1 MEEDLDHQDII
12 KKNFK
17 FTSDRELSALN
28 MPLNWQEINTSS
40 LIKHASVGKDGMLQ
54 SKSGKDVDLGG
65 FNIHE
70 AIAKSPECLFVKVF
84 AIKKDEVND
93 NGDYFNE
100 DELKK
105 ATKTFIGVPVFVN
118 HQNDDIEKARGK
130 VVHAWYDDDRGG
142 IYTINMVDKVAFPRL
157 ARGLEAGY
165 VTGSSMG
172 CFPAEMRVLMASG
185 IYKQISDIRAG
196 DEVVTH
202 TGNVEYVENVQIHED
217 KTNDDL
223 IVIKAEGI
231 PTEISATKEHP
242 FFVVKKQDHCIV
254 TGDYMGFPKS
264 HRQQFEKRSKLG
276 SYQMDGHKEAVA
288 QAQLEPYDFE
298 WKEAKDLQKGDM
310 LCFPVSDHE
319 ISDENATEGKAKLIG
334 YFLAEGSYLKRKGK
348 HVEIQFCF
356 SYAERNTFV
365 AEVVDLISQ
374 EFPKANKPWVQDR
387 IGKNISVVHV
397 HGREISEWFYKHC
410 GEYSHGKKL
419 NKKCLYW
426 PKDIQKHIVA
436 GWINGDGCHRKAAI
450 KDKYNSFADSIDIA
464 TVSENLHYQMRFLF
478 SRLGVYSTSCF
489 SNHLGKK
496 KGYHTSIAACESY
509 KLSDVLADSKKI
521 SSKFRKP
528 RLRVTENYI
537 LIPIKKIYKR
547 YNDKPVYNLEVSND
561 NSFIIEGVAVHNCS
575 VKHSCCSVCH
585 IRAATAKEFCSH
597 IKERKKRMF
606 NGEHECKYHDR
617 PNAGDEPCPLCGKK
631 KGEKKVNKYKDQQ
644 IFEHNYGVKFI
655 EDSFVV
661 NPACHD
667 CLVSEI
673 LNPSEVQKKVAFVAD
688 VFKKYAHAIESQEPN
703 DGCSTGSC
711 SLRKTA
717 GVKEIGDLNEAMN
730 KMERV
735 VRSMMAQ
742 KSKVSLEYV
751 SDIIKV
757 CADVQKIADELVE
770 MGYARLPSPNDDQIA
785 FGVAEHASP
794 INPQGAPQQLGST
807 ASMPATGAP
816 AATTAAA
823 PLAGVMPAA
832 TPTTPARQGST
843 SPQTT
848 EYGDDIGRVT
858 KPSFMP
864 RKSEYVEDFV
874 KISHMIRNRLVDLA
888 EKTAEDSDMGLS
900 SDHRSTDGNISVVI
914 TNDEDGDMF
923 VTAFEGTRMI
933 KWASVDAFPH
943 EIRQLAINDPTEAAR
958 RLLMSGYGGFNWS
971 EENMK
976 NNEKLDNMK
985 IAKRNDASS
994 VTTESQLEAKLLYG
1008 ARSAAP
1014 SSTTEDQLSGSI
1026 KHDETSVSPVER
1038 HASATETSEAQLG
1051 NKGGFVVRWGN
1062 APDVITE
1069 SQWTAANR
1077 EVYAKLPSD
1086 WTDTAKEGQ
1095 LDALRQ
1101 THKWS
1106 EPAGTTESQLEKSAS
1121 SSAVDL
1127 IKAASD
1133 GIATAIGFYGLTPD
1147 QVKKAVSVAGKNM
1160 QKAAFVTLYNA
1171 APWAVADRKKNV
1183 SLKRFLA
1190 KEASTVDLGIDPMD
1204 ALVAGISDNLGKL
1217 KSDDVLKA
1225 ASWIAREPIA
1235 FQTAVEDA
1243 HKFASVSSEMDGDSD
1258 DMFRKAF
1265 RDSNF
1270 PEDGIFKICAT
1281 IDEDISVDPSAGDDF
1296 VRAVHKFAS
1305 NKIAETFGSHE
1316 LAPISIDIDDTNGL
1330 VEATVKIA
1338 SMLDSDERKAYDQWR
1353 SSSSIEKK
1361 ASANDS
1367 VSDRRTKRASVLN
1380 KIDEL
1385 EKKAQMMGGQMPA
1398 NMNPAGMGAGMNL
1411 PGGSVPPGV
1420 PGVEALTTGPGIPG
1434 PGGAPAAAADP
1445 LAGLGGDDSGDD
1457 SGEEEAMANPPMA
1470 VCVVCGNNDVDVAGG
1485 KSKCK
1490 GPGCGSGFSLKV
1502 VPASMLEGSP
1512 DASVEGGDEE
1522 EPSVEKGLGGS
1533 GAALPPGGAAGAMP
1547 PVAASAKLD
1556 VNSLKKI
1563 ASKVE
1568 FGSVSPITGSTNTMK
1583 LGNGEW
1589 ACLDSGQKYIVRV
1602 AANAKDPKSIWAQ
1615 WEWVPQVKKASCTS
1629 CQRKKIA
1636 FVNALSEMGISE
1648 SKFDSMPV
1656 EQKAHTIVNM
1666 HQSGAYRE
1674 TKIASLENSARDA
1687 VKTAFTVHGKFP
1699 MNDCMEKLARRYG
1712 ENALALSGPCEGKNL
1727 ADCVCNSLAEEKVY
1741 TTSLANKVASVWS
1754 DRNAMDNCLED
1765 LVRGGM
1771 TINKSAQ
1778 ACDGMKTKYASV
1790 EELFIEAMGGDDDS
1804 DGSGGDDGS
1813 VKDDSNDSDPFD
1825 GGSDDMGDSAH
1836 DMHIGH
1842 PSSHDMDINL
1852 KLHADPKM
1860 LSSIEKAISQIMS
1873 GSSSLGGD
1881 SEDDGGMEF
1890 EIDDGGD
1897 SDMDVDTSD
1906 MDVDT
1911 SDDIGDGS
1919 EGCDDAV
1926 AIEVGGDNSKNTE
1939 NGEGSDED
1947 TNNSEEGPDNMEKES
1962 DMTKLAPKAA
1972 ESHEDMIQRE
1982 AMALRRG
1989 RVVGVGKLELDVSK
2003 IAQAMNKA
2011 ANDKTV
2017 TVTEP
2022 QEAVGKITGKN
2033 VDMEDPKV
2041 PSSGKGMKDIED
2053 ASVPVGGDAEMGSE
2067 VTGRVAAFESALS
2080 KLAKDMKLQ
2089 IGRVQDDKDIK
2100 PYSKGGI
2107 KMTSPEVPSKG
2118 GADLDV
2124 PSIPAG
2130 DGSFEGES
2138 AAGQTAEKQ
2147 NHMTGGISGSGG
2159 TMKASS
2165 AHSELTLKLAA
2176 RMVEEKIISAV
2187 QMPAKISELS
2197 RYQVSQLQDL
2207 EKAMFRGAAKGLK
2220 TASVSGGLERPLLIA
2235 ESSSERSGTPDLKS
2249 KISSLF
2255 RLHKQN
2261 ELADQT
2267 ESAKLRD
2274 FFR

>member
-1 MEEDLDHQDII
+1 MEIQSEEENLN
-12 KKNFK
+12 KKSFK

-28 MPLNWQEINTSS
+28 IPANWQEMNLSS
-40 LIKHASVGKDGMLQ
+40 LTKHASVGKDGMLQ
-54 SKSGKDVDLGG
+54 SNGGKEIDLGG

-70 AIAKSPECLFVKVF
+70 AIGNNPECLFVKVF

-105 ATKTFIGVPVFVN
+105 ATSTFIGVPVFVN

-130 VVHAWYDDDRGG
+130 VVHAWYDDNRGG

-202 TGNVEYVENVQIHED
+202 TGNLESVENVQIHED

-319 ISDENATEGKAKLIG
+319 IFDENATEGKAKLIG

-387 IGKNISVVHV
+387 IDKNISVVHV
-397 HGREISEWFYKHC
+397 SGREISEWFYKHC

-450 KDKYNSFADSIDIA
+450 KDKYNSFAESIDIA

-585 IRAATAKEFCSH
+585 TRAATAKEFCSH

-631 KGEKKVNKYKDQQ
+631 KGEKKINKFKDQQ

-667 CLVSEI
+667 CLVSDI
-673 LNPSEVQKKVAFVAD
+673 LNPSELQKKVAHVTD
-688 VFKKYAHAIESQEPN
+688 VIKKYALSVENQEPN
-703 DGCSTGSC
+703 DGCNDGSC
-711 SLRKTA
+711 SLRKVA

-770 MGYARLPSPNDDQIA
+770 MGYARLPSPNEDQVA

-794 INPQGAPQQLGST
+794 INPQGAPGQTST
-807 ASMPATGAP
+807 PAMAAPSAP
-816 AATTAAA
+816 AAAQPMQKPVQSALSQ
-823 PLAGVMPAA
+823 P
-832 TPTTPARQGST
+832 GSF
-843 SPQTT
+843 SAQTT

-864 RKSEYVEDFV
+864 RKSEIVEDFV
-874 KISHMIRNRLVDLA
+874 KISHMIRDRIANLEEKLA
-888 EKTAEDSDMGLS
+888 EGMELGLS
-900 SDHRSTDGNISVVI
+900 SDYRATDGDISVVI
-914 TNDEDGDMF
+914 TSDDDGDMF
-923 VTAFEGTRMI
+923 VSAFNGTRMT
-933 KWASVDAFPH
+933 KWASVDTLSS
-943 EIRQLAINDPTEAAR
+943 ELRQLVINDPTEAAR
-958 RLLMSGYGGFNWS
+958 RLLISGYGGINRS
-971 EENMK
+971 EDTMNSND
-976 NNEKLDNMK
+976 NNDNLK
-985 IAKRNDASS
+985 IAKRKDAPD
-994 VTTESQLEAKLLYG
+994 VTTQAQLENSGLLYG
-1008 ARSAAP
+1008 ARKGDAP
-1014 SSTTEDQLSGSI
+1014 DKTTQSQLDGHI
-1026 KHDETSVSPVER
+1026 KKDETSVSPVER
-1038 HASATETSEAQLG
+1038 HASPTDISESQLG
-1051 NKGGFVVRWGN
+1051 GKSGFMVRWSN
-1062 APDVITE
+1062 TPDVITE
-1069 SQWTAANR
+1069 GQWTAANR
-1077 EVYAKLPSD
+1077 EVYANLPSD
-1086 WTDTAKEGQ
+1086 WTEGAK
-1095 LDALRQ
+1095 
-1101 THKWS
+1101 
-1106 EPAGTTESQLEKSAS
+1106 ESQLEALRKTYKWTEPSETTEGQLAKKAS

-1133 GIATAIGFYGLTPD
+1133 GISTAIGFYGLTAE
-1147 QVKKAVSVAGKNM
+1147 QVKKAFAVAGKNM
-1160 QKAAFVTLYNA
+1160 EKTAFSVLFNA
-1171 APWAVADRKKNV
+1171 APWLVEQRVKNV
-1183 SLKRFLA
+1183 SLKRFLS
-1190 KEASTVDLGIDPMD
+1190 KEASASDLGIEPMD
-1204 ALVAGISDNLGKL
+1204 ALVAGIADHVGSLPADQ
-1217 KSDDVLKA
+1217 VIKA
-1225 ASWIAREPIA
+1225 ASWISKEQVA
-1235 FQTAVEDA
+1235 FQTAIDNAE
-1243 HKFASVSSEMDGDSD
+1243 KFASVEEDSSVNED
-1258 DMFRKAF
+1258 DIFRKAF
-1265 RDSNF
+1265 RESNF
-1270 PEDGIFKICAT
+1270 PEDGLFKICAT
-1281 IDEDISVDPSAGDDF
+1281 IEDDINVDPAAGDAF

-1305 NKIAETFGSHE
+1305 NQVSEAFGVSE
-1316 LAPISIDIDDTNGL
+1316 LAPMSIDIDDSTGI
-1330 VEATVKIA
+1330 VEATLKVA
-1338 SMLDSDERKAYDQWR
+1338 SMLDQDERKYYNEWLE
-1353 SSSSIEKK
+1353 SSSNPVN
-1361 ASANDS
+1361 ADS
-1367 VSDRRTKRASVLN
+1367 SSLDDRRSKRASVLN
-1380 KIDEL
+1380 KIDDL

-1398 NMNPAGMGAGMNL
+1398 NLNPAGMGAGMNL

-1445 LAGLGGDDSGDD
+1445 LAGLGGDGMDAAGDD
-1457 SGEEEAMANPPMA
+1457 EAPESANPPMA
-1470 VCVVCGNNDVDVAGG
+1470 VCVVCGNNDVDVSGG

-1502 VPASMLEGSP
+1502 VPASLLDGAADAGS
-1512 DASVEGGDEE
+1512 ASEE
-1522 EPSVEKGLGGS
+1522 SEPAVEKGLGGS
-1533 GAALPPGGAAGAMP
+1533 GAALPPGGGMP

-1556 VNSLKKI
+1556 VDALKKV
-1563 ASKVE
+1563 ASTVE
-1568 FGSVSPITGSTNTMK
+1568 FGSVSPITGNRNTVK
-1583 LGNGEW
+1583 LADGTW

-1602 AANAKDPKSIWAQ
+1602 AASAKDPKSIWAQ
-1615 WEWVPQVKKASCTS
+1615 WEWVPQVKKASCSS
-1629 CQRKKIA
+1629 CSRKKQA
-1636 FVNALSEMGISE
+1636 FVNALSSMGISE
-1648 SKFDSMPV
+1648 AQFDAMPV
-1656 EQKAHTIVNM
+1656 NKKAEAIIAV
-1666 HQSGAYRE
+1666 HQSGNYSE
-1674 TKIASLENSARDA
+1674 IKQASVDGDARSAI
-1687 VKTAFTVHGKFP
+1687 KQAFTVHGEFP

-1727 ADCVCNSLAEEKVY
+1727 ADCVCNGLAKEKVY
-1741 TTSLANKVASVWS
+1741 TTGLASKIASVWS
-1754 DRNAMDNCLED
+1754 DKDAMDNCLED
-1765 LVRGGM
+1765 LIRSGM
-1771 TINKSAQ
+1771 TLGKAAY

-1790 EELFIEAMGGDDDS
+1790 EELFAEAMSGDDFGGGDS
-1804 DGSGGDDGS
+1804 DGSDDNDGDDA
-1813 VKDDSNDSDPFD
+1813 DPFD
-1825 GGSDDMGDSAH
+1825 GGNDSIDITHKGDNDMEID
-1836 DMHIGH
+1836 
-1842 PSSHDMDINL
+1842 L
-1852 KLHADPKM
+1852 KLHADPEM
-1860 LSSIEKAISQIMS
+1860 LNAIEKAISEIMS
-1873 GSSSLGGD
+1873 GVPSTDGGD
-1881 SEDDGGMEF
+1881 EENVEF
-1890 EIDDGGD
+1890 EISDDAD
-1897 SDMDVDTSD
+1897 ESEDF
-1906 MDVDT
+1906 DVDT
-1911 SDDIGDGS
+1911 SDD
-1919 EGCDDAV
+1919 
-1926 AIEVGGDNSKNTE
+1926 
-1939 NGEGSDED
+1939 SDE
-1947 TNNSEEGPDNMEKES
+1947 NSENSEIEEGKDSKDMNNLDTNMEKES
-1962 DMTKLAPKAA
+1962 DMTKMAPKAA
-1972 ESHEDMIQRE
+1972 ESNDERIQRE

-2003 IAQAMNKA
+2003 IAKSLSKSAS
-2011 ANDKTV
+2011 DKSVSTTV
-2017 TVTEP
+2017 P
-2022 QEAVGKITGKN
+2022 QDVA
-2033 VDMEDPKV
+2033 DF
-2041 PSSGKGMKDIED
+2041 PSSGDGEKDMSDSAGKTDSGSGLEGIED
-2053 ASVPVGGDAEMGSE
+2053 ATVPSKGTSAFGESNKPEMGNA
-2067 VTGRVAAFESALS
+2067 VTGRVASFESALA
-2080 KLAKDMKLQ
+2080 KMAKDMKLQ
-2089 IGRVQDDKDIK
+2089 RGNVQDDKDIGT
-2100 PYSKGGI
+2100 YSKDGI
-2107 KMTSPEVPSKG
+2107 EMTSPDVPSKG
-2118 GADLDV
+2118 GSDLDV

-2138 AAGQTAEKQ
+2138 EAGYTAEKQ
-2147 NHMTGGISGSGG
+2147 NHMTGGDAGSGG
-2159 TMKASS
+2159 DTKTSGVRG
-2165 AHSELTLKLAA
+2165 ELALKIAA
-2176 RMVEEKIISAV
+2176 RMVEEKVISAM
-2187 QMPAKISELS
+2187 QMPAKINELS

-2207 EKAMFRGAAKGLK
+2207 EKVMFRNASKGLK
-2220 TASVSGGLERPLLIA
+2220 TASVSGGLEKPLLIA
-2235 ESSSERSGTPDLKS
+2235 DSSSEKNVSSDLKS

-2261 ELADQT
+2261 EMADQT

-2274 FFR
+2274 VFR